1 MRRTQHSLHHP
12 VLLTLRGAA
21 VLALLVGVAGC
32 STLRRADDATGA
44 TAGATATDVT
54 TTASTPPA
62 TSDPTPR
69 TVTVTAL
76 GSAEGSPD
84 SLVLSLGVEVFGA
97 STGEA
102 LANLA
107 AKAGT
112 LTEFLRQYGIADT
125 DVQTTGLWAYP
136 TYGNYSGVGTPSIS
150 GYQASET
157 FSVRVDDLAAAGPLL
172 DGATFA
178 ITDALRLQ
186 GMAWEMNDDDA
197 LIHDARTD
205 AIDRAERQANDLADT
220 AGLTLGEIVAVDEA
234 PASDQMLYASMSA
247 EGIPFNQGSLTR
259 FVLVTVTYSVAG

>member
-1 MRRTQHSLHHP
+1 MRRHQHH
-12 VLLTLRGAA
+12 VLLTLSSTA
-21 VLALLVGVAGC
+21 VLALVVGAAGC
-32 STLRRADDATGA
+32 STLRRAGDATVA
-44 TAGATATDVT
+44 TADATAAAVT
-54 TTASTPPA
+54 TTSTPPA
-62 TSDPTPR
+62 TTDPTPR
-69 TVTVTAL
+69 TITVTAL

-97 STGEA
+97 TTGEA

-112 LTEFLRQYGIADT
+112 LTTFLREYGIADA

-136 TYGNYSGVGTPSIS
+136 TYGNYSGVGTPAIN

-157 FSVRVDDLAAAGPLL
+157 FSVQVDDLAAAGPLL

-205 AIDRAERQANDLADT
+205 AIDRAERQAKDLADT

>member
-1 MRRTQHSLHHP
+1 MRRRQHH
-12 VLLTLRGAA
+12 VLLTLSSTA
-21 VLALLVGVAGC
+21 VLALVVGAAGC
-32 STLRRADDATGA
+32 STLRRAGDATVA
-44 TAGATATDVT
+44 TADATAAAVT
-54 TTASTPPA
+54 TTSTPPA
-62 TSDPTPR
+62 TTDPTPR
-69 TVTVTAL
+69 TITVTAL

-97 STGEA
+97 TTGEA

-112 LTEFLRQYGIADT
+112 LTTFLREYGIADA

-136 TYGNYSGVGTPSIS
+136 TYGNYSGVGTPAIN

-157 FSVRVDDLAAAGPLL
+157 FSVQVDDLAAAGPLL

-205 AIDRAERQANDLADT
+205 AIDRAERQAKDLADT

>member
-1 MRRTQHSLHHP
+1 MRRHQHF
-12 VLLTLRGAA
+12 VLLTLCSTA
-21 VLALLVGVAGC
+21 VLALVVGAAGC
-32 STLRRADDATGA
+32 STLRRAGDATVA
-44 TAGATATDVT
+44 TADATAAAVT
-54 TTASTPPA
+54 TTSTTPA
-62 TSDPTPR
+62 TTDPTPR
-69 TVTVTAL
+69 TITVTAL

-84 SLVLSLGVEVFGA
+84 SLMLSLGVEVFGA

-112 LTEFLRQYGIADT
+112 LTKFLREYGIADA

-136 TYGNYSGVGTPSIS
+136 TYGNYSGVGAPSIN

-157 FSVRVDDLAAAGPLL
+157 FSVRVADLAAAGPLL

-197 LIHDARTD
+197 LIHAARTD

-247 EGIPFNQGSLTR
+247 EGIPFNPGSLTR

>member
-1 MRRTQHSLHHP
+1 MRRHQHF
-12 VLLTLRGAA
+12 VLLTLCSTA
-21 VLALLVGVAGC
+21 VLALVVGAAGC
-32 STLRRADDATGA
+32 STLRRAGDATVA
-44 TAGATATDVT
+44 TADATAAAVT
-54 TTASTPPA
+54 TTSTTPA
-62 TSDPTPR
+62 TTDPTPR
-69 TVTVTAL
+69 TITVTAL

-84 SLVLSLGVEVFGA
+84 SLMLSLGVEVFGA

-112 LTEFLRQYGIADT
+112 LTKFLREYGIADA

-136 TYGNYSGVGTPSIS
+136 TYGNYSGVGAPSIN

-157 FSVRVDDLAAAGPLL
+157 FSVRVADLAAAGPLL

-197 LIHDARTD
+197 LIHAARTD

-247 EGIPFNQGSLTR
+247 EGIPVNPGSLTR
-259 FVLVTVTYSVAG
+259 FVLVTVTNSVAG

>member
-1 MRRTQHSLHHP
+1 MRRHQHF
-12 VLLTLRGAA
+12 VLLTLCSTA
-21 VLALLVGVAGC
+21 VLALVVGAAGC
-32 STLRRADDATGA
+32 STLRRAGDATVA
-44 TAGATATDVT
+44 TADATAAAVT
-54 TTASTPPA
+54 TTSTTPA
-62 TSDPTPR
+62 TTDPTPR
-69 TVTVTAL
+69 TITVTAL

-112 LTEFLRQYGIADT
+112 LTKFLREYGIADA

-136 TYGNYSGVGTPSIS
+136 TYGNYSGVGAPSIN

-157 FSVRVDDLAAAGPLL
+157 FSVRVADLAAAGPLL

-197 LIHDARTD
+197 LIHAARTD

-247 EGIPFNQGSLTR
+247 EGIPFNPGSLTR

>member
-12 VLLTLRGAA
+12 VLLTLRGTA
-21 VLALLVGVAGC
+21 VLALLVGAAGC
-32 STLRRADDATGA
+32 STLRRAGDATVA
-44 TAGATATDVT
+44 TADAAATEVT
-54 TTASTPPA
+54 TTTSTPPA

-69 TVTVTAL
+69 TITVTAL

-84 SLVLSLGVEVFGA
+84 SLVLSLGVEVSGA

-186 GMAWEMNDDDA
+186 GMAWQLGDDSA
-197 LIHDARTD
+197 LDHAARTD
-205 AIDRAERQANDLADT
+205 AIDRAERKANDLADT
-220 AGLTLGEIVAVDEA
+220 AGLTLGAVVAVDET
-234 PASDQMLYASMSA
+234 PPSDQLLYASLSA
-247 EGIPFNQGSLTR
+247 EGIPFNPGSLAR
-259 FVLVTVTYSVAG
+259 YVQVTVTYSVAD

>member
-1 MRRTQHSLHHP
+1 MRRRQLPLQHH
-12 VLLTLRGAA
+12 VLLTLCSTA
-21 VLALLVGVAGC
+21 VLALVVGAAGC
-32 STLRRADDATGA
+32 STLRRAGDATVA
-44 TAGATATDVT
+44 TADATAAAVT
-54 TTASTPPA
+54 TTSTPPA

-69 TVTVTAL
+69 TITVTAL

-112 LTEFLRQYGIADT
+112 LTKFLREYGIADA

-136 TYGNYSGVGTPSIS
+136 TYGNYSGVGAPSIN

-186 GMAWEMNDDDA
+186 GMAWEMNDDDT
-197 LIHDARTD
+197 LIHAARTD

-247 EGIPFNQGSLTR
+247 EGIPFNTGSLTR